1 MAGISAQGLTFSF
14 TTATGTAS
22 GTLVVTSVQV
32 NDTQDLIDGS
42 HLGIPQNGRREY
54 VGGFAT
60 DREVTI
66 DYISNVILTAGT
78 SGTLTIAGPLSFSGN
93 ATLANA
99 SIGGS
104 VGALISGS
112 ATFRVA

>member
-1 MAGISAQGLTFSF
+1 MATSAQGLTFTFGGS
-14 TTATGTAS
+14 TVT
-22 GTLVVTSVQV
+22 VTSVQV
-32 NDTQDLIDGS
+32 NDTQDLLDAT
-42 HLGIPQNGRREY
+42 HLGVAPNARRLF

-60 DREVTI
+60 DREVQI
-66 DYISNVILTAGT
+66 DYISTNILAAGA
-78 SGTLTIAGPLSFSGN
+78 SGSLSISGPLSFSGN
-93 ATLANA
+93 ATIASS

>member
-1 MAGISAQGLTFSF
+1 MAGVSAQGLTFTFGGSAL
-14 TTATGTAS
+14 T
-22 GTLVVTSVQV
+22 VTSVQV

-42 HLGIPQNGRREY
+42 HLGIGPNQRREY

-60 DREVTI
+60 DREVQI
-66 DYISNVILTAGT
+66 DYISTTILAAGT
-78 SGTLTIAGPLSFSGN
+78 SGALDISGPISFSGN
-93 ATLANA
+93 ATCSSA

-104 VGALISGS
+104 VGDLIKGS

>member
-1 MAGISAQGLTFSF
+1 MAGVSAQGLTFTF
-14 TTATGTAS
+14 GTS
-22 GTLVVTSVQV
+22 PITVTSVQV

-42 HLGIPQNGRREY
+42 HLGIGPNQRREF

-66 DYISNVILTAGT
+66 DYISTTILAAGT
-78 SGTLTIAGPLSFSGN
+78 SGALAISGPISFSGN
-93 ATLANA
+93 ATLASA

>member
-1 MAGISAQGLTFSF
+1 MAGVSAQGLTFSF
-14 TTATGTAS
+14 AGSNLT
-22 GTLVVTSVQV
+22 VTSVQV

-42 HLGIPQNGRREY
+42 HLGIAPNGRREY

-60 DREVTI
+60 DREVQI
-66 DYISNVILTAGT
+66 DYISTNILTAGV
-78 SGTLTIAGPLSFSGN
+78 SGSLSISGPIAFSGN
-93 ATLANA
+93 ATIASS